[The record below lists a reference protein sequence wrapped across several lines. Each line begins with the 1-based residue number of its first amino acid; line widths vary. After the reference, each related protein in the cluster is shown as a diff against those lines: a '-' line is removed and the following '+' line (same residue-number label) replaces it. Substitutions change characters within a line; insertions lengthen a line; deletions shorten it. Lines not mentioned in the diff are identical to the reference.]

1 MTKNILL
8 QSRQNTDLT
17 GVELARR
24 NSRYTVINSFLLSS
38 ASFLLPIWQL
48 FYTLQLG
55 MSLTQ
60 AMILSSS
67 GWIVTAIANIP
78 TGAWAD
84 KFGRVKLFRIGI
96 ILCIFANLP
105 MFFTTNYWILLTFS
119 IIAGF
124 ASSMLDGSLEANVM
138 DSYEKAG
145 LPKKESSWFASSQM
159 TAAYIGRISS
169 GIAGA
174 VLYGM
179 WAFAPLLADILILG
193 AVLIQSLLIREI
205 RAEEPSQLPSW
216 HFLKAVFEHI
226 KSSRVLVLFLIV
238 TLTISV
244 GCESFWTAFQQ
255 YLQLRNVPT
264 EAFGVVFGIIAA
276 VSAFSSWG
284 YRKIHERFNWIFLS
298 FVTMTLMMVGLLISH
313 ITHPIVPFV
322 VAVVVG
328 LGFGLIY
335 PVSYDVV
342 QHNARS
348 RYRSTVASVRQFIYL
363 GGFAISAVLVG
374 LYTDLFGRSVMVDI
388 ITWQA
393 LIFTLIMVGIF
404 ITKGQTVSIRQ

>member
-1 MTKNILL
+1 MTTNILL
-8 QSRQNTDLT
+8 PPRLTRDIT

-24 NSRYTVINSFLLSS
+24 NSKQTVINSFLLSS

-78 TGAWAD
+78 TGVWAD
-84 KFGRVKLFRIGI
+84 KFGRVKMFRIGI

-105 MFFTTNYWILLTFS
+105 MFFTTNYWILLMFS

-124 ASSMLDGSLEANVM
+124 ATSMLDGSLEANVM
-138 DSYEKAG
+138 DSYDKAG
-145 LPKKESSWFASSQM
+145 LNKKESSRFGSNQM
-159 TAAYIGRISS
+159 VATYIGRISS

-174 VLYGM
+174 MLYSF
-179 WAFAPLLADILILG
+179 WFFAPLLADVLIL
-193 AVLIQSLLIREI
+193 AIVLIQSLFIREV
-205 RAEEPSQLPSW
+205 RAEEPSRLPSL
-216 HFLKAVFEHI
+216 HFLKAVFDYVR
-226 KSSRVLVLFLIV
+226 SSQVLPRFLLI
-238 TLTISV
+238 TLVVSV

-255 YLQLRNVPT
+255 YLQLRDVPT

-284 YRKIHERFNWIFLS
+284 YRKIHERFSWIFLS
-298 FVTMTLMMVGLLISH
+298 LVTMSLMTTGLFLSH
-313 ITHPIVPFV
+313 INHPIMPIV
-322 VAVVVG
+322 VAIIIG

-348 RYRSTVASVRQFIYL
+348 RYRSTVTSARQFIYL
-363 GGFAISAVLVG
+363 GGFATSAVLVG
-374 LYTDLFGRSVMVDI
+374 LYTDLFGRGVMLSI

-393 LIFTLIMVGIF
+393 LLLTLVTAAVLVMM
-404 ITKGQTVSIRQ
+404 SRSAAIRS